1 MGFKPHIIVV
11 DVYVLRMDI
20 FIMCYA
26 ISKEKWIAA
35 DIFYLLRIIYCSV
48 DFGGKAVQLGTV
60 FSRILPETISVCM
73 CLYWVGSRK
82 CSALFR
88 CDLLR

>member
-48 DFGGKAVQLGTV
+48 DFCGKAVLGTV
-60 FSRILPETISVCM
+60 LSLILPKTVSVRM

-88 CDLLR
+88 CDVLR